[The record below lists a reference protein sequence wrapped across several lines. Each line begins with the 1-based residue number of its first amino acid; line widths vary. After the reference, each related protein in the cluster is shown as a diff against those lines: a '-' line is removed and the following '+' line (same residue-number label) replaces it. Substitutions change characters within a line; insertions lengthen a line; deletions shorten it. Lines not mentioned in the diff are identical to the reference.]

1 MEPTAQTS
9 THKEKQTGDCLE
21 YKENKDEIKIK
32 NEETDIDPSKY
43 EEEIEEEGEEKYKKQ
58 KDRTLKEFLNMM
70 DDYAPIIPDAVTDYY
85 LSMAGFEC
93 DDIRIRRLLA
103 LAAQKFIAD
112 IAQDA
117 YQYSCIRSSSMM
129 SAVLSNQTGF
139 VGATRGRYGKDKGK
153 TILTMEDLSAA
164 LYEYGINMKR
174 PDFYR

>member
-1 MEPTAQTS
+1 MEPTAQTN
-9 THKEKQTGDCLE
+9 THKERQTSDCE
-21 YKENKDEIKIK
+21 VYEDYKDKTKIK
-32 NEETDIDPSKY
+32 NEEEDVDPDIY
-43 EEEIEEEGEEKYKKQ
+43 EEEVEDAKYKKQ
-58 KDRTLKEFLNMM
+58 KDCTLKEFLNMM

-93 DDIRIRRLLA
+93 DDTRIKRLLA

-139 VGATRGRYGKDKGK
+139 SGTTRGRYGKDKGK
-153 TILTMEDLSAA
+153 AVLTMEDLSAA

>member
-1 MEPTAQTS
+1 MKTENQEENEKN
-9 THKEKQTGDCLE
+9 KELLSYG
-21 YKENKDEIKIK
+21 
-32 NEETDIDPSKY
+32 
-43 EEEIEEEGEEKYKKQ
+43 KQ
-58 KDRTLKEFLNMM
+58 KDRTLKEFLDMM

-93 DDIRIRRLLA
+93 DDIRIKRLLA

-129 SAVLSNQTGF
+129 NAVLSNQSGLTGT
-139 VGATRGRYGKDKGK
+139 VRNRYGKDKGK
-153 TILTMEDLSAA
+153 TVLTMEDLSAA
-164 LYEYGINMKR
+164 LHEYGINTKR